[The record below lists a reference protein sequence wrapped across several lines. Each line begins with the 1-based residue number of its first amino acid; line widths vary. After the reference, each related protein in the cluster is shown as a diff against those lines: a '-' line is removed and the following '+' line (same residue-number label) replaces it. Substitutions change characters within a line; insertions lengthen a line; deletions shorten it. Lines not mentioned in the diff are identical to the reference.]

1 MKKIIPPFIILLAC
15 YISASAQTISLS
27 LEDILDNA
35 SQNSADITNAGLD
48 VKAAELQKKEALWEY
63 FPRVS
68 ATAIGFYSLN
78 PLLEIGVTDIL
89 GKNDMAWEINNQIE
103 SLGAMYGVS
112 TKYTAL
118 QNGYSTSLMFLQPIF
133 AGGRIINGN
142 RLALVGL
149 KAAEFQRSIKTKQNL
164 LQIENIWWQ
173 ISSLE
178 DKLQMLAQLKGALD
192 TLTLTLNEA
201 VNAGLASDNERLQLE
216 VKTAELNAGIKK
228 AESGVRL
235 LKMNLLNCA
244 GIEYTLY
251 KGLASDTRPQLD
263 SIILEMNTPIVLE
276 PDHYWRNEEEIISGM
291 NESKLLEL
299 QVEAKTLE
307 KKMTIGE
314 ALPQIAIGASSGYS
328 DLFHKGR
335 FNTIA
340 FATIQIPISD
350 WGKISQKAQRMQTQI
365 DKAENERLFLTK
377 QLHLRIGQLW
387 LELVSAYDQLQ
398 ISIKSKE
405 TAEKYYNRALS
416 NYNAGLISIKDLL
429 EAQTSVSNAANSHF
443 EAMVNYHNAVIE
455 YNSL

>member
-1 MKKIIPPFIILLAC
+1 MKKKILPIIILLSC
-15 YISASAQTISLS
+15 GISISAQTVTLCW
-27 LEDILDNA
+27 EDIRNSA
-35 SQNSADITNAGLD
+35 SQNNASIINAGLD
-48 VKAAELQKKEALWEY
+48 VKAAELQKKEAIWEY
-63 FPRVS
+63 FPKLS
-68 ATAIGFYSLN
+68 ATALGFYSLH
-78 PLLEIGVTDIL
+78 PLLEVGVTDIL
-89 GKNDMAWEINNQIE
+89 GKNDIAWEINNRIE
-103 SLGAMYGVS
+103 YLGAMYGIS

-118 QNGYSTSLMFLQPIF
+118 QNGYSTSLMFMQPIF
-133 AGGRIINGN
+133 AGGRIVNGN

-149 KAAEFQRSIKTKQNL
+149 KAAEYQQNIETKKNL
-164 LQIENIWWQ
+164 LQVENIWWE
-173 ISSLE
+173 IGSLE
-178 DKLQMLAQLKGALD
+178 DKLQMLTQLKETLD

-201 VNAGLASDNERLQLE
+201 ISAGLASDNDILQLE
-216 VKTAELNAGIKK
+216 VKTSELNAGIKK
-228 AESGVRL
+228 AESGIRL

-251 KGLASDTRPQLD
+251 KGLATDTRPQID
-263 SIILEMNTPIVLE
+263 SIKLEIDTPLILE
-276 PDHYWRNEEEIISGM
+276 PDYYWRDEEEIIAGM

-314 ALPQIAIGASSGYS
+314 ALPQVAIGASSGYS
-328 DLFHKGR
+328 DLFSEGR

-350 WGKISQKAQRMQTQI
+350 WGKISRKAQRIQTQI
-365 DKAENERLFLTK
+365 DKAENDKSFLNK
-377 QLHLRIGQLW
+377 QLRLRIGQSW
-387 LELVSAYDQLQ
+387 LELTSAYDQLLLCA
-398 ISIKSKE
+398 KSKE

-429 EAQTSVSNAANSHF
+429 EAQTAMNSAANSHF